1 MGRRLRNVEALRAQ
15 VRARL
20 DRLPAET
27 TLVPRHL
34 FDLFGRSQ
42 TYYLLRLRIIPATQV
57 CDGGIY
63 LIDRAAFLSWVNQ
76 DMTGGDAC

>member
-1 MGRRLRNVEALRAQ
+1 MGRRSTDLEALRAH
-15 VRARL
+15 VRTHL
-20 DRLPAET
+20 DRLPADP

-57 CDGGIY
+57 CDGGSY
-63 LIDRAAFLSWVNQ
+63 LIDRAAFLIWVHQ
-76 DMTGGDAC
+76 DKGAC